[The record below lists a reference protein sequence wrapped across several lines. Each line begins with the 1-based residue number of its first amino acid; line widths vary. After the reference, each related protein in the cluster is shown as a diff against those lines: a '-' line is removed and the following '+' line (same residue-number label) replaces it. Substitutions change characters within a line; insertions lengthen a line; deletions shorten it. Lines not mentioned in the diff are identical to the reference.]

1 MRALGGQSTGGRA
14 HGGAKSRYR
23 EESRREKRDPAPS
36 RLSYKI
42 ERLWLTPLFRLGIRV
57 GLPFALAFAVG
68 ALWLADAGRRDAIR
82 LAYEHVRT
90 SIQERPEFM
99 VTMMAVDGASE
110 PVDRAIRSMLPVEL
124 PVSSFQLDLEAMRA
138 TIEQI
143 DAVAS
148 AELHVRKGGVLQIT
162 VAERQPEILWR
173 SAYGLE
179 MLDRTGHRVATLL
192 DRSARPEL
200 PVIAGEGADGQVDE
214 ALRLFAAAGPL
225 GPRVRGL
232 IRIGERRWDVVLDRD
247 QRILL
252 PEDDPVSALQRVATL
267 DSAQDMM
274 ARDLTIVDMRNSA
287 RPTVRLAASSSE
299 LLTSQ
304 ITGASAP

>member
-1 MRALGGQSTGGRA
+1 MRTLGRTDRA
-14 HGGAKSRYR
+14 ARARYR
-23 EESRREKRDPAPS
+23 DEGRRERRDPAPS

-42 ERLWLTPLFRLGIRV
+42 ERLWLTPLFRIGIRV
-57 GLPFALAFAVG
+57 GVPFALAFSVG
-68 ALWLADAGRRDAIR
+68 AFWLSDAGRRDAIR
-82 LAYEHVRT
+82 LAYENLRT

-110 PVDRAIRSMLPVEL
+110 PVDKAIRSMLPVEL

-192 DRSARPEL
+192 DRAARPEL
-200 PVIAGEGADGQVDE
+200 PLIAGEGAAGKVDE
-214 ALRLFAAAGPL
+214 ALQLFASAGPL
-225 GPRVRGL
+225 GPRMRGL
-232 IRIGERRWDVVLDRD
+232 ILVGERRWDVVMDRD

-252 PEDDPVSALQRVATL
+252 PENDPVSALQRIAAL

-274 ARDLTIVDMRNSA
+274 ARNLTIVDMRNPA
-287 RPTVRLAASSSE
+287 RPTVRLAATSNE

-304 ITGASAP
+304 LTGASAP

>member
-1 MRALGGQSTGGRA
+1 MRALGGQS
-14 HGGAKSRYR
+14 HGGARSRYR

-57 GLPFALAFAVG
+57 GLPFALAFSVG
-68 ALWLADAGRRDAIR
+68 ALWLSDAGRRDAFR
-82 LAYEHVRT
+82 LAYEQART

-99 VTMMAVDGASE
+99 VRMMAIDGASE

-124 PVSSFQLDLEAMRA
+124 PVSSFQLDLETMRA
-138 TIEQI
+138 TVEQI

-148 AELHVRKGGVLQIT
+148 ADIHVRKKGVLQIT
-162 VAERQPEILWR
+162 VTERQPEILWR

-192 DRSARPEL
+192 DRAARPEL
-200 PVIAGEGADGQVDE
+200 PVIAGEGADAHVDE
-214 ALRLFAAAGPL
+214 ALQLFAAAGPL

-247 QRILL
+247 QRVLL
-252 PEDDPVSALQRVATL
+252 PEDDPVSALQRVAAL
-267 DSAQDMM
+267 DAAQDLM
-274 ARDLTIVDMRNSA
+274 ARNLTMMDLRNPA
-287 RPTVRLAASSSE
+287 RPTVRLAAPATE

-304 ITGASAP
+304 ISGVSAP

>member
-1 MRALGGQSTGGRA
+1 MRALGGQS

-57 GLPFALAFAVG
+57 GVPFVLAFSVG
-68 ALWLADAGRRDAIR
+68 ALWLSDAGRRDAIR
-82 LAYEHVRT
+82 LAYENVRT

-99 VTMMAVDGASE
+99 VTMMAVDGASG
-110 PVDRAIRSMLPVEL
+110 PVDRAIRKMLPVAL

-148 AELHVRKGGVLQIT
+148 ADLHVRKRGVLQIT
-162 VAERQPEILWR
+162 VTERKPEILWR

-200 PVIAGEGADGQVDE
+200 PVIAGAGAQEHVDE
-214 ALRLFAAAGPL
+214 ALQLFAAAGPL

-232 IRIGERRWDVVLDRD
+232 VRMGERRWDVVMDRD
-247 QRILL
+247 QRVLL
-252 PEDDPVSALQRVATL
+252 PEDDPVSALQRVAAL
-267 DSAQDMM
+267 DAAQDLMSRNLTMM
-274 ARDLTIVDMRNSA
+274 DMRNPA
-287 RPTVRLAASSSE
+287 RPTVRLAPSPTE

-304 ITGASAP
+304 ISGVSAP

>member
-1 MRALGGQSTGGRA
+1 MRALGGQS
-14 HGGAKSRYR
+14 HGGARSRYR

-42 ERLWLTPLFRLGIRV
+42 ERLWLTPLFRLGVRV
-57 GLPFALAFAVG
+57 GLPFALAFSVG
-68 ALWLADAGRRDAIR
+68 ALWLSDAGRRDAFR
-82 LAYEHVRT
+82 LAYEQART

-99 VTMMAVDGASE
+99 VRMMAIDGASE

-138 TIEQI
+138 TVEQI

-148 AELHVRKGGVLQIT
+148 ADLHVRKKGVLQIT
-162 VAERQPEILWR
+162 VTERQPEILWR

-192 DRSARPEL
+192 DRAARPEL
-200 PVIAGEGADGQVDE
+200 PVIAGEGADAHVDE
-214 ALRLFAAAGPL
+214 ALQLFAAAGRL

-247 QRILL
+247 QRVLL
-252 PEDDPVSALQRVATL
+252 PEDDPVSALQRVAAL
-267 DSAQDMM
+267 DAAQDLM
-274 ARDLTIVDMRNSA
+274 ARNLTMMDLRNPA
-287 RPTVRLAASSSE
+287 RPTVRLAAPATE

-304 ITGASAP
+304 ISGVSAP

>member
-1 MRALGGQSTGGRA
+1 MRALGGQS
-14 HGGAKSRYR
+14 HGGARSRYR

-42 ERLWLTPLFRLGIRV
+42 ERLWLTPLFRLGVRV
-57 GLPFALAFAVG
+57 GLPFALAFSVG
-68 ALWLADAGRRDAIR
+68 ALWLSDAGRRDAFR
-82 LAYEHVRT
+82 LAYENVRT

-99 VTMMAVDGASE
+99 VRMMAIAGASE

-138 TIEQI
+138 TVEQI

-148 AELHVRKGGVLQIT
+148 ADLHVRKKGVLQIT
-162 VAERQPEILWR
+162 VTERQPEILWR

-192 DRSARPEL
+192 DRAARPEL
-200 PVIAGEGADGQVDE
+200 PVIAGEGADAHVDE
-214 ALRLFAAAGPL
+214 ALQLFAAAGPL

-247 QRILL
+247 QRVLL
-252 PEDDPVSALQRVATL
+252 PEDDPVSALQRVAAL
-267 DSAQDMM
+267 DAAQDLM
-274 ARDLTIVDMRNSA
+274 ARNLTMMDLRNPA
-287 RPTVRLAASSSE
+287 RPTVRLAAPATE

-304 ITGASAP
+304 ISGVSAP

>member
-1 MRALGGQSTGGRA
+1 MWPLGRTDRAARA
-14 HGGAKSRYR
+14 RYR
-23 EESRREKRDPAPS
+23 DEGRLDKRDPAPS
-36 RLSYKI
+36 RLSYRI

-57 GLPFALAFAVG
+57 GVPLVLAFAVG
-68 ALWLADAGRRDAIR
+68 ALWLADSGRRDAIR
-82 LAYEHVRT
+82 LAYERVLT

-162 VAERQPEILWR
+162 VVERQPEILWR

-200 PVIAGEGADGQVDE
+200 PVIAGDGADGQVDE

-252 PEDDPVSALQRVATL
+252 PEDDPVTALQRVAAL

-274 ARDLTIVDMRNSA
+274 ARDLTIVDMRNPA
-287 RPTVRLAASSSE
+287 RPTVRRAASFTE

>member
-1 MRALGGQSTGGRA
+1 MWPLGRA
-14 HGGAKSRYR
+14 ESAARARYR
-23 EESRREKRDPAPS
+23 DEGRRDRRDPAPS
-36 RLSYKI
+36 RLSYRI

-57 GLPFALAFAVG
+57 GVPFALAFSVG

-82 LAYEHVRT
+82 LAYEGVLT

-138 TIEQI
+138 TVEQI

-148 AELHVRKGGVLQIT
+148 AELYVRKGGVLQVT
-162 VAERQPEILWR
+162 VVERQPEILWR

-200 PVIAGEGADGQVDE
+200 PVIAGDGADARVDE
-214 ALRLFAAAGPL
+214 ALKLIAAAGPL

-232 IRIGERRWDVVLDRD
+232 VRIGERRWDVVLDRD

-252 PEDDPVSALQRVATL
+252 PEDEPVTALQRVAAL

-274 ARDLTIVDMRNSA
+274 GRDLTIVDMRNPA
-287 RPTVRLAASSSE
+287 RPTVRLAAASDE

-304 ITGASAP
+304 ISGASAP

>member
-1 MRALGGQSTGGRA
+1 MRALGGQN
-14 HGGAKSRYR
+14 HGGARSRYR

-57 GLPFALAFAVG
+57 GLPFALAFSVG
-68 ALWLADAGRRDAIR
+68 ALWLSDAGRRDAFR
-82 LAYEHVRT
+82 LAYEQVRT

-99 VTMMAVDGASE
+99 VRMMAIDGASK

-138 TIEQI
+138 TVEQI

-148 AELHVRKGGVLQIT
+148 ADLHVRKKGVLQIT
-162 VAERQPEILWR
+162 VIERKPEILWR

-192 DRSARPEL
+192 DRAARPEL
-200 PVIAGEGADGQVDE
+200 PVVAGEGADAHVDE
-214 ALRLFAAAGPL
+214 ALQLFAAAGPL

-247 QRILL
+247 QRVLL
-252 PEDDPVSALQRVATL
+252 PEDDPVSALQRVAAL
-267 DSAQDMM
+267 DAAQDLM
-274 ARDLTIVDMRNSA
+274 ARNLTMMDMRNPA
-287 RPTVRLAASSSE
+287 RPTVRIAAPSTE

-304 ITGASAP
+304 ISGVSAP

>member
-1 MRALGGQSTGGRA
+1 MRTLGRA
-14 HGGAKSRYR
+14 DRAARARYR
-23 EESRREKRDPAPS
+23 DEGRRDKRDPAPS

-57 GLPFALAFAVG
+57 GVPFALAFSVG

-82 LAYEHVRT
+82 LAYEQVRT

-99 VTMMAVDGASE
+99 VTMMAVDGASG
-110 PVDRAIRSMLPVEL
+110 PVDRAIRQMLPVEL
-124 PVSSFQLDLEAMRA
+124 PVSSFQLGLEAMRA
-138 TIEQI
+138 TVEQI

-148 AELHVRKGGVLQIT
+148 AELHVRKGGVLQVT
-162 VAERQPEILWR
+162 VVERQPEILWR

-200 PVIAGEGADGQVDE
+200 PVIAGDGADARVDE
-214 ALRLFAAAGPL
+214 ALKLFAAAGPL

-232 IRIGERRWDVVLDRD
+232 VRIGERRWDVVLDRD

-252 PEDDPVSALQRVATL
+252 PEDEPVTALQRVAAL
-267 DSAQDMM
+267 DNAQDMM
-274 ARDLTIVDMRNSA
+274 GRDLTIVDMRNPA
-287 RPTVRLAASSSE
+287 RPTVRLAAASDE
-299 LLTSQ
+299 FLTSQ
-304 ITGASAP
+304 ISGAPAP

>member
-1 MRALGGQSTGGRA
+1 MWPLGRTDRAARA
-14 HGGAKSRYR
+14 RYR
-23 EESRREKRDPAPS
+23 DEGRLDKRDPAPS

-42 ERLWLTPLFRLGIRV
+42 ERLWLTPIFRLGIRV
-57 GLPFALAFAVG
+57 GVPFALVFSVS

-82 LAYEHVRT
+82 LAYERVLT

-173 SAYGLE
+173 SADGLE
-179 MLDRTGHRVATLL
+179 MLDRTGQRVATLL
-192 DRSARPEL
+192 DRAARPEL
-200 PVIAGEGADGQVDE
+200 PVIAGDGADARVDE
-214 ALRLFAAAGPL
+214 ALKLIAASGPL

-252 PEDDPVSALQRVATL
+252 PEYDPVSALQRVAAL

-274 ARDLTIVDMRNSA
+274 ARDITIVDMRNPA
-287 RPTVRLAASSSE
+287 RPTVRLAAATSE

>member
-1 MRALGGQSTGGRA
+1 MRTLGRA
-14 HGGAKSRYR
+14 DRAARARYR
-23 EESRREKRDPAPS
+23 DEGRRDKRDPAPS

-57 GLPFALAFAVG
+57 GVPFALAFSVG
-68 ALWLADAGRRDAIR
+68 ALWLADEGRRAAIAG
-82 LAYEHVRT
+82 AYADIRT

-99 VTMMAVDGASE
+99 VTMIAVDGASG
-110 PVDRAIRSMLPVEL
+110 PVDRAIRQMLPVEL

-138 TIEQI
+138 TVEQI

-148 AELHVRKGGVLQIT
+148 AELHVRKGGVLQVT
-162 VAERQPEILWR
+162 VVERQPEILWR

-200 PVIAGEGADGQVDE
+200 PVIAGDGADARVDE
-214 ALRLFAAAGPL
+214 ALKLFAAAGPL

-232 IRIGERRWDVVLDRD
+232 VRIGERRWDVVLDRD

-252 PEDDPVSALQRVATL
+252 PEDEPVTALQRVAAL
-267 DSAQDMM
+267 DNAQDMM
-274 ARDLTIVDMRNSA
+274 GRDLTIVDMRNPA
-287 RPTVRLAASSSE
+287 RPTVRLAAASDE
-299 LLTSQ
+299 FLTSQ
-304 ITGASAP
+304 ISGAPAP

>member
-1 MRALGGQSTGGRA
+1 MRALGGQS

-42 ERLWLTPLFRLGIRV
+42 ERLWLTPLFRLAVRV
-57 GLPFALAFAVG
+57 GVPFVLAFAVG

-99 VTMMAVDGASE
+99 VRMMVVDGASE
-110 PVDRAIRSMLPVEL
+110 PVDRAIRQMLPVKL
-124 PVSSFQLDLEAMRA
+124 PVSSFKLDLEAMRA

-148 AELHVRKGGVLQIT
+148 ADLHVRKKGVLQIT
-162 VAERQPEILWR
+162 VTERKPEILWR

-200 PVIAGEGADGQVDE
+200 PVIAGDGAYKHVDE
-214 ALRLFAAAGPL
+214 ALQLFAAAGPL

-232 IRIGERRWDVVLDRD
+232 IRIGERRWDVVMDRE
-247 QRILL
+247 QRVLL
-252 PEDDPVSALQRVATL
+252 PEDDPVSALQRVAAL
-267 DSAQDMM
+267 DAAQDLML
-274 ARDLTIVDMRNSA
+274 RNLTMIDMRNPA
-287 RPTVRLAASSSE
+287 RPTVRLAAPATE

-304 ITGASAP
+304 ITGASTP

>member
-1 MRALGGQSTGGRA
+1 MRAVGRA
-14 HGGAKSRYR
+14 TLGGAKSRYR
-23 EESRREKRDPAPS
+23 EESRRERRDPAPS

-42 ERLWLTPLFRLGIRV
+42 ERLWLTPLFRLGVRV
-57 GLPFALAFAVG
+57 GVPFALAFSVG
-68 ALWLADAGRRDAIR
+68 ALWLSDAGRRDQIVQ
-82 LAYEHVRT
+82 AYGHVRT
-90 SIQERPEFM
+90 SIQNRPEFM

-124 PVSSFQLDLEAMRA
+124 PVSSFKLDLEAMRA

-148 AELHVRKGGVLQIT
+148 ADLHVRKKGVLQIT
-162 VAERQPEILWR
+162 VTERKPEILWR

-200 PVIAGEGADGQVDE
+200 PVIAGEGADGKVDE
-214 ALRLFAAAGPL
+214 ALQLFAAAGPL
-225 GPRVRGL
+225 EPRMRGL
-232 IRIGERRWDVVLDRD
+232 IRMGDRRWDVVLDRD

-252 PEDDPVSALQRVATL
+252 PEDDPVSALQRVAAI
-267 DSAQDMM
+267 DAAQDMM
-274 ARDLTIVDMRNSA
+274 ARDLTIVDMRNPA
-287 RPTVRLAASSSE
+287 RPTVRLAAPATE

-304 ITGASAP
+304 ITGASTP